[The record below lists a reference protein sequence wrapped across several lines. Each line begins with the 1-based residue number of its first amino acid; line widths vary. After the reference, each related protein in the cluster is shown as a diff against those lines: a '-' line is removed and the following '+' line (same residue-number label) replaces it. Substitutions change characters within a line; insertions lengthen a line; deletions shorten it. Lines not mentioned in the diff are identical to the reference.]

1 MIKKYLA
8 CCLITLL
15 GIANVEANFEANV
28 EGAPCAYQDKDL
40 TDSLLK
46 LDNVVS
52 VASEVHIPHPN
63 SEIPLKHVVVF
74 QGGDVAIIEQKNC
87 DIFNLS
93 ISMLAS
99 EDTAEEIIVKRLSD
113 ILKIT
118 PVVSKHFKN
127 TNFNNDLNKNI
138 KDGHFS
144 LSQKSLFKLNLTDI
158 IDSDTALTD
167 MIFIYS
173 PDDSIYALYSRSI
186 SFYIGAGMH
195 N

>member
-1 MIKKYLA
+1 MINKHLA

-40 TDSLLK
+40 TDSLSK
-46 LDNVVS
+46 LDNVIS
-52 VASEVHIPHPN
+52 VASEAHIPHPN
-63 SEIPLKHVVVF
+63 SEIPLKHVVIF

-93 ISMLAS
+93 INMLAS
-99 EDTAEEIIVKRLSD
+99 EDTSEEVIVKRLSD
-113 ILKIT
+113 LIQVT
-118 PVVSKHFKN
+118 PVISKY
-127 TNFNNDLNKNI
+127 
-138 KDGHFS
+138 FS

-167 MIFIYS
+167 MILIYS

-186 SFYIGAGMH
+186 SFYLGAGMH

>member
-8 CCLITLL
+8 CCLAILFSV
-15 GIANVEANFEANV
+15 ANAEASQ
-28 EGAPCAYQDKDL
+28 CIYQDKDL
-40 TDSLLK
+40 TDSLSM
-46 LDNVVS
+46 LDDVIS
-52 VASEVHIPHPN
+52 VASEKQVPHPTT
-63 SEIPLKHVVVF
+63 EKPLKHVVIF
-74 QGGDVAIIEQKNC
+74 KGGDVAIIEQKNC
-87 DIFNLS
+87 VIFNLS
-93 ISMLAS
+93 INMLLS
-99 EDTAEEIIVKRLSD
+99 EDTSEEIIIKRLSD

-167 MIFIYS
+167 MILIYS

-186 SFYIGAGMH
+186 SFYLGAGMH